1 MECLPNMSA
10 LLENLPCPLIPNVHI
25 LLDQHYN
32 QFWNQNA
39 SNVVSRSDAT
49 EKSVVNLPF
58 RKLGLE
64 LP

>member
-1 MECLPNMSA
+1 
-10 LLENLPCPLIPNVHI
+10 LENLPCPLIPNVHI
-25 LLDQHYN
+25 LLDQHYS

-39 SNVVSRSDAT
+39 RNVVSRSDAT
-49 EKSVVNLPF
+49 EKSVANLPF